1 VGSLVSWV
9 ITHHAVHP
17 AFAELVPYVVALVR
31 LTGEPDL
38 LVYGNIVGEP
48 AYLRAGLSLDADF
61 EDVDPELT
69 LLQWR
74 VRRPSND
81 DARSVAG

>member
-9 ITHHAVHP
+9 ITHRAVHR
-17 AFAELVPYVVALVR
+17 AFADLVPYVVALVR

-48 AYLRAGLSLDADF
+48 ADLRAGLSLDAAF

-74 VRRPSND
+74 IPRNADRG
-81 DARSVAG
+81 A